1 MTHHNTLLGLACLFV
16 AFSLAAD
23 TIAAD
28 KMYWSDRGQNTIMRA
43 DLDGSNYEI
52 LVEGLGQA
60 RGVAVDHENGML
72 YWADN
77 GADKIQRGMIDGSN
91 VQDLVS
97 DDLVPPEDQLAFPA
111 GVALDVPGGK
121 VYWADASRGRI
132 QRANLD
138 GSNVEDFVTEGQ
150 VAPYFVTTD
159 LVNQH
164 LYWTD
169 QGAKNIQRINLDGTN
184 HVTLVST
191 DLPLPRG
198 VDVDLDG
205 GKMYWADRSNDVV
218 QRSDLDGKNVETLN
232 ESSPS
237 VSAPHGVAVDER
249 RGHVYWLDN
258 GLVTLKRMDL
268 DGNNVETIYDRDSGT
283 LTTPWQI
290 TLDLRHGTTC
300 NEAATTCDAE
310 SQAARIDELTTA
322 IRDGSNDLQFDIN
335 RDANVD
341 AADRDFLIE
350 YILNTL
356 PGDSDLDGY
365 FSSSDFVTAF
375 RAGNYEKGIPD
386 SATWTS
392 GDWNGDGQFT
402 TNDFVAAFQSGRY
415 EEPQLAVSVVPEPSS
430 QFRFVILATLVAS
443 HLWRQRRRAQLI
455 NNTHC

>member
-1 MTHHNTLLGLACLFV
+1 MTRTIFSTALVCLAITLSHAGTAK
-16 AFSLAAD
+16 
-23 TIAAD
+23 AAD

-43 DLDGSNYEI
+43 DLDGSNHEI

-77 GADKIQRGMIDGSN
+77 GKDKIQRSMIDGSN

-97 DDLVPPEDQLAFPA
+97 DDLVPAADQLAFPA

-121 VYWADASRGRI
+121 VYWADASKGRI

-138 GSNVEDFVTEGQ
+138 GSNVEDFVTAGQ
-150 VAPYFVTTD
+150 LAPYFVTTD

-164 LYWTD
+164 LYWSD
-169 QGAKNIQRINLDGTN
+169 QRAGNIQRIDLDGSN

-205 GKMYWADRSNDVV
+205 GKMYWADRTNDVV
-218 QRSDLDGKNVETLN
+218 QRSNLDGTNVETLH

-268 DGNNVETIYDRDSGT
+268 DGKNVVTIFDRDSGT

-290 TLDLRHGTTC
+290 TLDLRNGTTC
-300 NEAATTCDAE
+300 NEAATSCDTE
-310 SQAARIDELTTA
+310 SQAARIDELTIA
-322 IRDGSNDLQFDIN
+322 IRNGSNDLRFDAN
-335 RDANVD
+335 RDSAVD
-341 AADRDFLIE
+341 MADREFFIE
-350 YILNTL
+350 YVLNTV
-356 PGDSDLDGY
+356 PGDSNLDGY

-375 RAGNYEKGIPD
+375 RAGVYEKGTPD
-386 SATWTS
+386 SA
-392 GDWNGDGQFT
+392 
-402 TNDFVAAFQSGRY
+402 
-415 EEPQLAVSVVPEPSS
+415 
-430 QFRFVILATLVAS
+430 
-443 HLWRQRRRAQLI
+443 
-455 NNTHC
+455 